1 MVHECEHFYET
12 GRKCRR
18 ITKRG
23 DAFCPGHRPD
33 PRRSVHDD
41 PQVTRKFAA
50 FADQL
55 READSL
61 DLFCSLQ
68 DALTAIQPLIERKS
82 SRAAY
87 LPFARAVI
95 AVAVVVE
102 RLITTR
108 QAQNPAVSNAGQRPP
123 FRST

>member
-23 DAFCPGHRPD
+23 EALCPGHRPD
-33 PRRSVHDD
+33 PRRSAHDD
-41 PQVTRKFAA
+41 PAFTRQLAA

-55 READSL
+55 REEDSL
-61 DLFCSLQ
+61 GLFCSLQ

-82 SRAAY
+82 SRSAY
-87 LPFARAVI
+87 APFARAVI
-95 AVAVVVE
+95 VVAVAVE
-102 RLITTR
+102 RLIASR
-108 QAQNPAVSNAGQRPP
+108 QARTPAVSNAGQRPP

>member
-23 DAFCPGHRPD
+23 ETLCPGHRPGR
-33 PRRSVHDD
+33 RRSAHDD
-41 PQVTRKFAA
+41 PAFTRQLAA

-61 DLFCSLQ
+61 GLFCSLQ
-68 DALTAIQPLIERKS
+68 DSLTAIQPLIERKS

-87 LPFARAVI
+87 APFARAAIVVAI
-95 AVAVVVE
+95 AVE
-102 RLITTR
+102 RIIASQERT
-108 QAQNPAVSNAGQRPP
+108 PAVSNAGQRPP
-123 FRST
+123 FRSK